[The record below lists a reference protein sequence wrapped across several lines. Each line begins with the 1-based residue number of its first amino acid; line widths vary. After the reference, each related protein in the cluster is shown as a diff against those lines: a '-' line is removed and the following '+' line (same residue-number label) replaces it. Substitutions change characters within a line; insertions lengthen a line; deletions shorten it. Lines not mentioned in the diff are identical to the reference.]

1 MVLSLLLSSLNRSL
15 SSVCLCCL
23 ESSPQL
29 FQCNSHFTFSNLFSW
44 KTHAH
49 NHSKHFVR
57 NSSRSRDEA
66 TVSSYS
72 LLLPKGYSTF
82 FNLQTQSCKSM
93 RYDVPSIRIYKY
105 FLSFNNPELRDWAV
119 EDYGNSEAKIY
130 K

>member
-1 MVLSLLLSSLNRSL
+1 MELI
-15 SSVCLCCL
+15 
-23 ESSPQL
+23 
-29 FQCNSHFTFSNLFSW
+29 
-44 KTHAH
+44 THAH

-57 NSSRSRDEA
+57 NSSRIRDEA

-82 FNLQTQSCKSM
+82 FNLQTKTCKSM

-119 EDYGNSEAKIY
+119 EDYGNIEAKIY